1 MSRHYVNSAWS
12 DYYGFGGE
20 VIFVDCSDVDGA
32 FEIDARDVLSDPSVE
47 DLEASALSLWPR
59 GAAWGSPDGE
69 PPDSASVIA
78 GLTRALLAPLTVLYR
93 RAWRVFEESCTS
105 TIVESL
111 TDWEREF
118 GLPDPCVSAQQDA
131 ELRRRVLAHRVRST
145 ATITPADVVRLAAF
159 FGYVVALEEPE
170 SFKAGV
176 STCGGDHE
184 VSSTALDQQF
194 VIHLHDAPTSR
205 FEAGI
210 GEAGTDRLLDFD
222 IETISCAIN
231 RIAPAW
237 TYPTFSLAPIPVG
250 FHLLDQND
258 RPLITET
265 GLQLIAPAFA
275 STGETHEI

>member
-47 DLEASALSLWPR
+47 DLEASGLSLWPR

-69 PPDSASVIA
+69 PPDSNSVIA
-78 GLTRALLAPLTVLYR
+78 GLTRALISPFATLYR

-105 TIVESL
+105 TIVDSL
-111 TDWEREF
+111 ADWEREF
-118 GLPDPCVSAQQDA
+118 GLPDPCVSVQQD
-131 ELRRRVLAHRVRST
+131 EKLRRRVLANRVRSM

-170 SFKAGV
+170 GFKAGV
-176 STCGGDHE
+176 STCGNNHE
-184 VSSTALDQQF
+184 VSDTALDQQF
-194 VIHLHDAPTSR
+194 VIHLHDTPTSQ

-210 GEAGTDRLLDFD
+210 GEAGTDRLLNFD
-222 IETISCAIN
+222 IETISCVIN
-231 RIAPAW
+231 RIVPAW

-250 FHLLDQND
+250 FHLVDEDD

-275 STGETHEI
+275 